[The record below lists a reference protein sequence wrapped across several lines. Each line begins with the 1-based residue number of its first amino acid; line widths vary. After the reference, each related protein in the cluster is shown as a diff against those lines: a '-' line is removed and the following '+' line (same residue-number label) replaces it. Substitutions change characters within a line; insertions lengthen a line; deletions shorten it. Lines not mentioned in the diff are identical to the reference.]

1 MELKNA
7 RPEIS
12 ALRAFLWTART
23 GSTAGAAKVIKV
35 SQPAVSTAIHKLE
48 KIFEVPLFNRSS
60 RPMQLTPAGRILRSR
75 VEPILEELDN
85 LPTEIQGTIKHSA
98 VDLRI
103 GFSDSFGGVIVP
115 YLLPKLLPS
124 VGNLAAY
131 TSTTFKVFDKLIN
144 GGIDVAIATKFP
156 SENPKIIG
164 MLAFYEHFLVAT
176 PKSYKGT
183 VDSLRDVM
191 RLAKEL
197 PVIRFNDDS
206 LDAVQIERVLRQCN
220 THRGRSIMSDTNQ
233 TVLSLVA
240 NHIGWTII
248 PPLGAL
254 MGKDFLPGVN
264 LHRIENIQATRT
276 FYVMYEHP
284 VFGDLATQI
293 VKEVQAFFRDMQL
306 PTVGEIPPIVR
317 SSIVM
322 TPLE

>member
-48 KIFEVPLFNRSS
+48 KVFETPLFNRSS
-60 RPMQLTPAGRILRSR
+60 RPMQLTPAGRILKSR
-75 VEPILEELDN
+75 IEPILEELDN
-85 LPTEIQGTIKHSA
+85 LATEIQGTIKQSEI
-98 VDLRI
+98 DLRI

-115 YLLPKLLPS
+115 YLLPKIIPL

-131 TSTTFKVFDKLIN
+131 TSTTFKVLDKLIN
-144 GGIDVAIATKFP
+144 GGIDIAVATKFP

-176 PKSYKGT
+176 PKSYTGT
-183 VDSLRDVM
+183 VDSLHDIM

-240 NHIGWTII
+240 NNIGWTII

-284 VFGDLATQI
+284 AFGDLATKI
-293 VKEVQAFFRDMQL
+293 VKEVQSFFCEMTL
-306 PTVGEIPPIVR
+306 PCKDDVPPIIR
-317 SSIVM
+317 KSIVM

>member
-1 MELKNA
+1 MKLKNA

-48 KIFEVPLFNRSS
+48 KVFEAPLFNRNS
-60 RPMQLTPAGRILRSR
+60 RPMQLTPAGRILKSR
-75 VEPILEELDN
+75 IEPILEELDN
-85 LPTEIQGTIKHSA
+85 LAAEIHGARKCSEI
-98 VDLRI
+98 DLRI

-115 YLLPKLLPS
+115 YLLPRLLPS
-124 VGNLAAY
+124 LNNLAAY
-131 TSTTFKVFDKLIN
+131 TSTTFKVIDKLIK
-144 GGIDVAIATKFP
+144 GDIDVAVATKFP
-156 SENPKIIG
+156 SENPKITG

-176 PKSYKGT
+176 PKSYQRT
-183 VDSLRDVM
+183 VDSLHDVM

-220 THRGRSIMSDTNQ
+220 THRGRTIMSDTNQ
-233 TVLSLVA
+233 TVMSLVA
-240 NHIGWTII
+240 NNIGWTII

-254 MGKDFLPGVN
+254 MGKDFLPGVT
-264 LHRIENIQATRT
+264 LHRIEKIQATRT
-276 FYVMYEHP
+276 FYVMYEHS
-284 VFGDLATQI
+284 VFFDLAAQL
-293 VKEVQAFFRDMQL
+293 VKEIQSFFKDVPKPL
-306 PTVGEIPPIVR
+306 LDSIPSVVF
-317 SSIVM
+317 SSIVV